1 MMCVNYIHRP
11 HFHTY
16 IERISRVN
24 VSVDISFLIP
34 TKYDK
39 LLLAIPPRHL
49 PRCWSREYVLIPYLS
64 ITDTSKEQL
73 MGEDTPEVFS
83 STIMF
88 PRSTFGCWPGFKPA
102 CEYGSTPSEEM
113 MNWGEAES
121 SSITVLQSSPAS
133 LAANKW
139 KITQDKKK
147 LDICVLI
154 TSSFQPFSPPFFAV
168 TPNPKVLYFGV
179 GLSLSSAPNDQ
190 IWVKTIIHISVA
202 LSLPFSILFK
212 DPWEK
217 QPYSN
222 FSALI
227 M

>member
-1 MMCVNYIHRP
+1 MMCVNYTYRP
-11 HFHTY
+11 HFHTC
-16 IERISRVN
+16 IVRISRVN

-49 PRCWSREYVLIPYLS
+49 PKRCWSREYVLIPYLS

-73 MGEDTPEVFS
+73 MGEDTPEVLS

-133 LAANKW
+133 LAAKEM
-139 KITQDKKK
+139 
-147 LDICVLI
+147 
-154 TSSFQPFSPPFFAV
+154 
-168 TPNPKVLYFGV
+168 
-179 GLSLSSAPNDQ
+179 
-190 IWVKTIIHISVA
+190 
-202 LSLPFSILFK
+202 K
-212 DPWEK
+212 DH
-217 QPYSN
+217 SR
-222 FSALI
+222 
-227 M
+227 

>member
-1 MMCVNYIHRP
+1 MMCVNYTYYGP
-11 HFHTY
+11 HFHTS
-16 IERISRVN
+16 IVRISRVN

-49 PRCWSREYVLIPYLS
+49 PKRCWSREYVLIPYLS

-133 LAANKW
+133 LAAKEM
-139 KITQDKKK
+139 
-147 LDICVLI
+147 
-154 TSSFQPFSPPFFAV
+154 
-168 TPNPKVLYFGV
+168 
-179 GLSLSSAPNDQ
+179 
-190 IWVKTIIHISVA
+190 
-202 LSLPFSILFK
+202 K
-212 DPWEK
+212 DH
-217 QPYSN
+217 SR
-222 FSALI
+222 
-227 M
+227 